1 VNDPGAL
8 PKDGCRE
15 RLPETLTGQRM
26 AVFVFLMLRC
36 AADSALACGTPR
48 LELGVAGPVF
58 GSSATVVGLEGG
70 RVKTS
75 LDTGQA
81 RAL

>member
-1 VNDPGAL
+1 MIRARCRRTA
-8 PKDGCRE
+8 CRE
-15 RLPETLTGQRM
+15 RLPETLTGQRV
-26 AVFVFLMLRC
+26 AVFVFLVLRR
-36 AADSALACGTPR
+36 AADSALARGTPR
-48 LELGVAGPVF
+48 LDLGVAGPVF

-75 LDTGQA
+75 PDVGRP